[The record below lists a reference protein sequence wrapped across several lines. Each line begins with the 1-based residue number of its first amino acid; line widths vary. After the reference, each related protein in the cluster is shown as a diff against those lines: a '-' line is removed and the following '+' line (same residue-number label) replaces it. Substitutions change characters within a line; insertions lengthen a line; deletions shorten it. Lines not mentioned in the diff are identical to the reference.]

1 FPSGRASRS
10 DAPCG
15 MRRRGGGDE
24 PGPAPPPEA
33 GRGAGDGGG
42 EEGQKRGGDEENE
55 EESEDEGGDDRWRGR
70 GPRGRGRGD
79 KARPGR
85 AASRARDRGGARVG
99 NRPGSGGERHLRRT
113 LYALPVQYDCF
124 FCDCHH

>member
-1 FPSGRASRS
+1 FSERPRITVRRPLR
-10 DAPCG
+10 DAPP
-15 MRRRGGGDE
+15 RRGRRAWAC
-24 PGPAPPPEA
+24 PSS
-33 GRGAGDGGG
+33 GGG
-42 EEGQKRGGDEENE
+42 ERSRRWRGRGG
-55 EESEDEGGDDRWRGR
+55 GGDDRWRGR

-85 AASRARDRGGARVG
+85 ASRARDRGGARVG

>member
-1 FPSGRASRS
+1 FRAAAHHGPTPPAGCAAAAGATSLGL
-10 DAPCG
+10 PLL
-15 MRRRGGGDE
+15 RRRGED
-24 PGPAPPPEA
+24 
-33 GRGAGDGGG
+33 
-42 EEGQKRGGDEENE
+42 
-55 EESEDEGGDDRWRGR
+55 EDEGGDDRWRGR

-85 AASRARDRGGARVG
+85 ASRARDRGGARVG

>member
-42 EEGQKRGGDEENE
+42 EEGTRAETTDGGAGARGV
-55 EESEDEGGDDRWRGR
+55 EGAATRQDQ
-70 GPRGRGRGD
+70 
-79 KARPGR
+79 
-85 AASRARDRGGARVG
+85 ASRARDRGGARVG